1 MRTAKALKISFLFT
15 LAIGAFAGFAMV
27 RQAAGRVAGEVVKDN
42 GCVRQGVEA
51 GCLILKTFDEKKT
64 YNLFFPDGKKPE
76 VGAAIS
82 FEGVNHD
89 GPTTCQQG
97 IPVDVKKWTR
107 IKRRCPPE
115 SKDEK

>member
-1 MRTAKALKISFLFT
+1 MRLAKTLKTSFLFT
-15 LAIGAFAGFAMV
+15 LVIGVFVSMVMV
-27 RQAAGRVAGEVVKDN
+27 RQAAPSEVGDVIKDD

-82 FEGVNHD
+82 FEGVKHD
-89 GPTTCQQG
+89 GPTPCMQG
-97 IPVDVKKWTR
+97 IAVDVKKWTR

-115 SKDEK
+115 QKNEK

>member
-1 MRTAKALKISFLFT
+1 MLFI
-15 LAIGAFAGFAMV
+15 LGFCSLRSAG
-27 RQAAGRVAGEVVKDN
+27 QAASSVAGEVIKDD

-51 GCLILKTFDEKKT
+51 GCLILKTFDDKKT

-82 FEGVNHD
+82 FEGVKHD
-89 GPTTCQQG
+89 GPMTCMQG
-97 IPVDVKKWTR
+97 IAVDVKKWIR

-115 SKDEK
+115 PKK